1 MYIRQSKKE
10 IKLHTYISILIK
22 GIKEH
27 LMGVLN
33 MIKDN
38 RKELIKL
45 VKSIEDENILRDV
58 YLFAKRLKDV
68 TELKRLKDLSELQ
81 E

>member
-27 LMGVLN
+27 LMGGLN

-58 YLFAKRLKDV
+58 YLFAKRLKDLS
-68 TELKRLKDLSELQ
+68 ELKRLKDLPELQ

>member
-33 MIKDN
+33 MLKDN

-58 YLFAKRLKDV
+58 YLFAKRLKDLS
-68 TELKRLKDLSELQ
+68 ELKRLKDLPELQ

>member
-27 LMGVLN
+27 LIGGLN

-45 VKSIEDENILRDV
+45 VKSIEDENILRHV

-68 TELKRLKDLSELQ
+68 SELKRLKDLSELQ